1 ASHYLGLACHTL
13 GDYRRASELLRAVVE
28 SPPSAFRTGAF
39 GMVGSWTSYQSINLA
54 WLARCLAERGEFE
67 SGIDAGRRAV
77 ALAEEADTPYTVTA
91 ACIGLGYVSLL
102 RGDLDTA
109 GHVLERACSVA
120 RDANLTLLRP
130 QAIRLLGSARLL
142 AGRI

>member
-1 ASHYLGLACHTL
+1 EQALALADKLQDPGLRRYASHYLGLACHTL

-102 RGDLDTA
+102 RGD
-109 GHVLERACSVA
+109 
-120 RDANLTLLRP
+120 
-130 QAIRLLGSARLL
+130 
-142 AGRI
+142 